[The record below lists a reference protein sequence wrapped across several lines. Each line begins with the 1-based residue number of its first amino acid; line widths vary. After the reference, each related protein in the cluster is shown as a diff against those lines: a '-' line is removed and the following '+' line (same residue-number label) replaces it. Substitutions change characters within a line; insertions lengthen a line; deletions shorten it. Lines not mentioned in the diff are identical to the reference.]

1 MRSQIAR
8 SIATIL
14 LLATLLVAAPV
25 SLLRAHEGH
34 DHGAPPPP
42 VSSSIAPRVDASSAD
57 FELVAIAR
65 GTQMTIYLDTFKGNE
80 PVAGA
85 DIEVDAPAGVLKGTA
100 TQDAGVYTVAAPFL
114 AIPGSYDLAI
124 TVSSGG
130 TVDVLTAT
138 LKIPDPVRGSPKP
151 SGPATGWIMNTAL
164 AEDLKQRVAGSDVS
178 LLAAGG
184 IGFIV
189 GAALTLMVRRR
200 RGHIAAMFLPM
211 AFTIMLADPARADG
225 ALGSPAPIPASSAP
239 AIVSRDVSQRF
250 ADGALFVPKPTQ
262 RILGLR
268 TLFTEAIAHRR
279 SIELPGRVVP
289 DSNASGL
296 VQASGGGRLAPP
308 PGGFK
313 PLGTAIKAGDILA
326 FVQPPLPTADATSQQ
341 QEARLLDQQISLV
354 TRKVERFKLIE
365 RVIARSQL
373 EDAELELKGLNERRA
388 NLARANREPE
398 PLTAPV
404 NGVIAAANAVAG
416 QVVEP
421 NTIVFQI
428 VDPGRLW
435 IEALTFEPQ
444 ATTGR
449 AQGVLV
455 GGRTLDLSYLGTG
468 LADRNQAVPV
478 HFSVKGD
485 TSGLRAGQF
494 VTVLAATLE
503 ERRGIALPR
512 EAVLRGSNGQSIVY
526 EHTNAER
533 FVVREVRVEPLD
545 GARVLVI
552 SGVDPGKR
560 IVTQGAELL
569 NQIR

>member
-1 MRSQIAR
+1 MPYTIMRYLPIY
-8 SIATIL
+8 
-14 LLATLLVAAPV
+14 VALIV
-25 SLLRAHEGH
+25 SLVVGTPLPGHSHEGH

-42 VSSSIAPRVDASSAD
+42 VSSTIAPRIDASSAD

-65 GTQMTIYLDTFKGNE
+65 GTQMTIYLDTFKGNA
-80 PVAGA
+80 PVEGA
-85 DIEVDAPAGVLKGTA
+85 EIEVDTPGGVLKATGTK
-100 TQDAGVYTVAAPFL
+100 DAGVYTVAAPFL
-114 AIPGSYDLAI
+114 AIPGAYDLAI
-124 TVSSGG
+124 TVSSSG
-130 TVDVLTAT
+130 TADVLTAT
-138 LKIPDPVRGSPKP
+138 FKVPDPAGGSPKP
-151 SGPATGWIMNTAL
+151 SGPATSWIMNTAL
-164 AEDLKQRVAGSDVS
+164 AEDLKQRVANSDKS

-184 IGFIV
+184 IGFIL
-189 GAALTLMVRRR
+189 GAALILVVRRR
-200 RGHIAAMFLPM
+200 RRHIAAMLLPA
-211 AFTIMLADPARADG
+211 AFAIMLADPALAEG
-225 ALGSPAPIPASSAP
+225 ALGAPAPIPAPSAS
-239 AIVSRDVSQRF
+239 AIVSRDISQRF

-268 TLFTEAIAHRR
+268 TVFTEIIAHRR

-289 DSNASGL
+289 DPNASGL

-313 PLGTAIKAGDILA
+313 PLGTAIKAGDVMA
-326 FVQPPLPTADATSQQ
+326 FVQPPLPAADATSQQ
-341 QEARLLDQQISLV
+341 QEARLLDQQISIV

-373 EDAELELKGLNERRA
+373 EDAELELNGLKERRS
-388 NLARANREPE
+388 NLARANRDPE

-404 NGVIAAANAVAG
+404 DGVIAAANAVAG

-421 NTIVFQI
+421 NNVVFQI

-444 ATTGR
+444 ATTGQ
-449 AQGVLV
+449 AQGLLAS
-455 GGRTLDLSYLGTG
+455 GRTLDLSYLGTG

-485 TSGLRAGQF
+485 TAGLRAGQF
-494 VTVLAATLE
+494 VTVLATTQE

-533 FVVREVRVEPLD
+533 FVIREVRVEPLD

-552 SGVDPGKR
+552 SGVDAGKR

>member
-1 MRSQIAR
+1 MP
-8 SIATIL
+8 SILVRPLYTVAL
-14 LLATLLVAAPV
+14 LVGLVAATALPI
-25 SLLRAHEGH
+25 RAHEGH

-42 VSSSIAPRVDASSAD
+42 VSSTIAPRTDASSTD

-65 GTQMTIYLDTFKGNE
+65 GTQVTIYLDTFKGNE

-85 DIEVDAPAGVLKGTA
+85 EIEVDTPIGVVKATA
-100 TQDAGVYTVAAPFL
+100 TQDAGVYTLAAPFVGV
-114 AIPGSYDLAI
+114 PGSYDLAF
-124 TVSSGG
+124 TVISGA
-130 TVDVLTAT
+130 VIDVLTAT
-138 LKIPDPVRGSPKP
+138 LKIPD
-151 SGPATGWIMNTAL
+151 SGTNATAPATAAGWFTTSAWASGL
-164 AEDLKQRVAGSDVS
+164 RGRVAGSDTAILVAGS
-178 LLAAGG
+178 L
-184 IGFIV
+184 GFV
-189 GAALTLMVRRR
+189 LGAALILALRRR
-200 RGHIAAMFLPM
+200 RIAIAIVLLPI
-211 AFTIMLADPARADG
+211 ALGALWAGPARAG
-225 ALGSPAPIPASSAP
+225 AAVGSNAPVPANAAP

-268 TLFTEAIAHRR
+268 TTFTEVIAHRR

-289 DSNASGL
+289 DPNASGL
-296 VQASGGGRLAPP
+296 VQASSGGRLTAPQ
-308 PGGFK
+308 GGFK
-313 PLGTAIKAGDILA
+313 PLGTAIKAGDVLA
-326 FVQPPLPTADATSQQ
+326 YVRPPLSTADATSQQ
-341 QEARLLDQQISLV
+341 QDARLLDQQLSIV
-354 TRKVERFKLIE
+354 ARKVERLKSIE

-373 EDAELELKGLNERRA
+373 EDAELEMKGLTERRA

-404 NGVIAAANAVAG
+404 DGVIAAANAVAG

-444 ATTGR
+444 ATTGE
-449 AQGVLV
+449 AQGVRTD
-455 GGRTLDLSYLGTG
+455 GRALDLTYLGTG

-478 HFSVKGD
+478 HFAVKGD
-485 TSGLRAGQF
+485 TAGLRAGQF
-494 VTVLAATLE
+494 VTVLAQTQE

-533 FVVREVRVEPLD
+533 FVSREVRVEPLD
-545 GARVLVI
+545 GTRVLVV
-552 SGVDPGKR
+552 SGVDASKR